1 MKISA
6 PDLARYMMMH
16 MGWGTAPDGTVI
28 ISEESSRSMQTERS
42 APEHYGL
49 ALWHDFTRIP
59 GVELVGHTGGAYG
72 LRSAMFW
79 DPGRRFGLVCIS
91 SGSRDREEDGESR
104 MLNGTLNR
112 LYRHFCQ

>member
-1 MKISA
+1 
-6 PDLARYMMMH
+6 
-16 MGWGTAPDGTVI
+16 
-28 ISEESSRSMQTERS
+28 MQTERS

-49 ALWHDFTRIP
+49 ALCHDFTRIP

-91 SGSRDREEDGESR
+91 SGSRDPEEDDVSR
-104 MLNGTLNR
+104 MLNGTLNL
-112 LYRHFCQ
+112 LYKHFCQ